1 MSADQVHGSRVQ
13 IALLRF
19 IPQAFL
25 GSIRQDVTAAVYQ
38 FDGIHENPELI
49 WTVATR
55 EQFRSIMDTMC
66 NGLLKNQLKDPS
78 YRLDIPEDYRIEY
91 DDIKGEVEIGGVYIR
106 LFLKQPAWSLRNP
119 KQFLEALLTR
129 YIEAYNQAAR
139 SDAAAAAAPEVMD
152 TILAATNALLSST
165 PSLCDYAAKTG
176 HLAKIATLMDNAG
189 LPRQPTAIG
198 IVNIFVNSQLCVE
211 TLGTTP
217 CSIRAIIEYLD
228 SGDAKPI
235 LRAADTL
242 DKCFMKNV
250 CASEVACL
258 VSQLLTC
265 NGQNRM
271 LKVLEGSYDMKL
283 ATDASEAKARIVSAL
298 QNAIRDVSH
307 GERLRELL
315 DANPVWANYRNQRH
329 DLFLPGQQVAGLLTA
344 GGPTGA
350 GGGSIGLLTNTPHT
364 AQAMSDAPPE
374 L

>member
-1 MSADQVHGSRVQ
+1 
-13 IALLRF
+13 
-19 IPQAFL
+19 
-25 GSIRQDVTAAVYQ
+25 VYQ

-55 EQFRSIMDTMC
+55 EQFRNTMDTMC

-78 YRLDIPEDYRIEY
+78 YKLEIPEDYRIEY
-91 DDIKGEVEIGGVYIR
+91 EDIKGEVEIGGVYVR

-119 KQFLEALLTR
+119 KQFLEALLNR

-139 SDAAAAAAPEVMD
+139 SDAASIAAPEVME
-152 TILAATNALLSST
+152 TILSAANALLSST

-176 HLAKIATLMDNAG
+176 HLAKIVTLMDNAG
-189 LPRQPTAIG
+189 LPRQTTAIG
-198 IVNIFVNSQLCVE
+198 LVNIFSNSQLCVE

-217 CSIRAIIEYLD
+217 CAIRAIVEYLE
-228 SGDAKPI
+228 SGDSKSI

-242 DKCFMKNV
+242 DRVFQKNV

-258 VSQLLTC
+258 VSQLVVC
-265 NGQNRM
+265 KGYNRM
-271 LKVLEGSYDMKL
+271 LKVLEGAYDMKL

-298 QNAIRDVSH
+298 QHAVRDVEH
-307 GERLRELL
+307 GDRLREIL
-315 DANPVWANYRNQRH
+315 DADPIWANYRNQRH

-364 AQAMSDAPPE
+364 AQAMSDAPPD